1 MVTVIN
7 YHVRESKTG
16 DSFTTLTLQGDL
28 EMIMS
33 QNSGKYYAT
42 ARKAS
47 IVTTFNEESCKV
59 LIGRTLP
66 GRIEKKPVD
75 EPYDYQIPD
84 SDEVIQLDYTY
95 EFNPEPSNV
104 EETVF
109 A

>member
-7 YHVRESKTG
+7 YHVRESKSG
-16 DSFTTLTLQGDL
+16 DTFTTLTLQGDL

-47 IVTTFNEESCKV
+47 IITTFNEESCKA
-59 LIGRTLP
+59 LIGRNLP

-75 EPYDYQIPD
+75 EPYEYQIPD

-95 EFNPEPSNV
+95 EFNPEPANA

>member
-1 MVTVIN
+1 MVRIID
-7 YHVRESKTG
+7 YHVRESKKG
-16 DSFTTLTLQGDL
+16 ESFTTLTLQGDL

-47 IVTTFNEESCKV
+47 IITTFNEEACKSLV
-59 LIGRTLP
+59 GTTLP
-66 GRIEKKPVD
+66 GKIEKKQVD
-75 EPYDYQIPD
+75 KPYDYQIPD
-84 SDEVIQLDYTY
+84 SDEVIKLDYTY

>member
-1 MVTVIN
+1 MVTVID
-7 YHVRESKTG
+7 YHVRESKSG
-16 DSFTTLTLQGDL
+16 DTFTTLTLQGDL

-33 QNSGKYYAT
+33 QSSGKFYAT

-47 IVTTFNEESCKV
+47 IITTFNEDACKSLV
-59 LIGRTLP
+59 GKELP

-75 EPYDYQIPD
+75 KPYDYQIPN
-84 SDEVIQLDYTY
+84 SDEVIKLDYTY
-95 EFNPEPSNV
+95 EFNPEPANV

>member
-1 MVTVIN
+1 MVTVID
-7 YHVRESKTG
+7 YHVRESKKG
-16 DSFTTLTLQGDL
+16 ESFTTLTLQGDL

-47 IVTTFNEESCKV
+47 IITTFNEDACKTLV
-59 LIGRTLP
+59 GTTLP
-66 GRIEKKPVD
+66 GKIEKKPVD
-75 EPYDYQIPD
+75 KPYDYQIPD
-84 SDEVIQLDYTY
+84 SDEVIKLDYTY
-95 EFNPEPSNV
+95 EFNPEPSNI

>member
-7 YHVRESKTG
+7 YHVRESKKG

-28 EMIMS
+28 EMIKS
-33 QNSGKYYAT
+33 QTSGKYYAT

-47 IVTTFNEESCKV
+47 IISTFSEDVCKG
-59 LIGRTLP
+59 LIGTKLP
-66 GRIEKKPVD
+66 GRIEKMPVD
-75 EPYDYQIPD
+75 KPYDYEIPE
-84 SDEVIQLDYTY
+84 SGEVIKLDYTF
-95 EFNPEPSNV
+95 EFNPEPANV